1 MSSSLLVLISLILV
15 HGKYQGYVWFLKY
28 LKESVKGKKIG
39 KKIEKVKKKFKL
51 NKLFLF
57 VFKNLFLF
65 LYFSSNFLRIKHI
78 LKSF

>member
-39 KKIEKVKKKFKL
+39 KKIEKVKKK
-51 NKLFLF
+51 
-57 VFKNLFLF
+57 V
-65 LYFSSNFLRIKHI
+65 
-78 LKSF
+78 